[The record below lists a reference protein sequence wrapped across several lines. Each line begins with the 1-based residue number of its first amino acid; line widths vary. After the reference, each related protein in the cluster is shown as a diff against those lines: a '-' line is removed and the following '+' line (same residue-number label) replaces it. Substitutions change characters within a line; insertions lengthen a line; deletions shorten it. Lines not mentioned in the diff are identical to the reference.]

1 MNLNQLSK
9 QSDLKQLTK
18 EELLNLV
25 SDIRKQLYFDM
36 SKTGGYLASN
46 LSVVELTIAL
56 HYVYNLDNDALIF
69 DGDRHTRIHQML
81 LNRYNKQFTSSYN
94 AAISIAFG
102 MSEGLLAQKKESEV
116 VAILGDGSINDGI
129 NFEALKHLSE
139 RDSKVTIIYNDNSN
153 SDLSVG
159 NFDRSLNSLRVSKP
173 YNVIKNDMSKVLGS
187 NVVGKRVLSS
197 LNSIKSVVKN
207 NVLETT
213 IFREFGIEYLGPIDG
228 HNLKQLFAAFKYAKS
243 IDTSIIIHVITKKGR
258 GYKVV
263 EEDPSMHYDALR
275 PYDLETTKPLSKFED
290 QHMVN
295 AAIVEQTL
303 LNIKKQ
309 NKELMVV
316 ATRNLPQNQLI
327 NFGLKYAKDTFVI
340 SNSELHATGFA
351 AGLALKSLPTFLA
364 LSAHMI
370 PSLYN
375 QINNMIAANDLPLVM
390 GINNAGLQA
399 DVNSDYQGVYDI
411 NVFTSI
417 PNLIVMQAQD
427 QNELQN
433 LLASSFTYKKPVAI
447 RYSNAMSN
455 YTENTQFE
463 MIKIGTW
470 TKAHYTEHMDA
481 IIITYGDN
489 VQRYLK
495 RIIANNFNIGLI
507 NARFIKPLDETMLLE
522 LAALN
527 LPIYIVETD
536 VMRRGLSALITKFY
550 RDQNLNVKIKQFSL
564 KEMHLKPNS
573 IMNIRNEHRLDI
585 NTILKEIIEA
595 IERG

>member
-263 EEDPSMHYDALR
+263 EADPSMHYDALR

-527 LPIYIVETD
+527 LTIYIVETD

>member
-139 RDSKVTIIYNDNSN
+139 RDSKVTIIYNDNAN
-153 SDLSVG
+153 SDISVG

>member
-263 EEDPSMHYDALR
+263 EADPSMHYDALR

-550 RDQNLNVKIKQFSL
+550 RDLNLNVKIKQFSL

>member
-102 MSEGLLAQKKESEV
+102 MSEGLIAQKKESEV

-527 LPIYIVETD
+527 LTIYIVETD

-550 RDQNLNVKIKQFSL
+550 RDHNLNVKIKQFSL
-564 KEMHLKPNS
+564 KEMHLQPNS

>member
-263 EEDPSMHYDALR
+263 AADPSMHYDALR

-527 LPIYIVETD
+527 LTIYIVETD